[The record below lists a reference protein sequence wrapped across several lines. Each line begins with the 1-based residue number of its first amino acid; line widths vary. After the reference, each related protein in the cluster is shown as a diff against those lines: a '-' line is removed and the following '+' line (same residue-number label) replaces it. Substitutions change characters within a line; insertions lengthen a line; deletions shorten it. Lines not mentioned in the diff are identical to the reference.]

1 MYMKQFQ
8 VAVNY
13 FVSRGGASNLLG
25 LFRGPLLQAPI
36 F

>member
-1 MYMKQFQ
+1 MKQFP

-13 FVSRGGASNLLG
+13 FVSRDGASNLLG
-25 LFRGPLLQAPI
+25 LFHGPLLQAPT